1 MKKKLTT
8 LMVSGVMA
16 FALLIISPTVMTSSG
31 ADMYGAE
38 VTSEM
43 ASVQAKNR
51 NLVTSPIVV
60 DVTKLFEPI
69 EYKEVNSKDEL
80 NDLILKCDEYATRLN
95 SNLETMNLSADS
107 KLEVESEIARV
118 NEIKYLFE

>member
-60 DVTKLFEPI
+60 DVTELFEPVI
-69 EYKEVNSKDEL
+69 V
-80 NDLILKCDEYATRLN
+80 I
-95 SNLETMNLSADS
+95 
-107 KLEVESEIARV
+107 
-118 NEIKYLFE
+118 